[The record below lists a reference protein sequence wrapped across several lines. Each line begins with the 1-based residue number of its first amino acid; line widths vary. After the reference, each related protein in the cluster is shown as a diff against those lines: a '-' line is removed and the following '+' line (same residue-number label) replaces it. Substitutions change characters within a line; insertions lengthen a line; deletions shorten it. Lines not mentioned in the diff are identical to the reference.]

1 MQQLG
6 AAEAPSLKTLI
17 FGKSENLFLG
27 FLEIKRAKRR
37 ERPLLVILWGRT
49 KDTKSWQRRVK
60 FIHFFSPHPSFVM
73 TSMEIDRAE
82 EKKKNSAYPP
92 PAGGLEFE
100 DDPLRLALVAAD
112 DLAATSP
119 AAAESSY
126 LAIVNDDSARTDDL
140 AAKGAEV
147 KSVRAARHSAC

>member
-1 MQQLG
+1 ML
-6 AAEAPSLKTLI
+6 ARSTA
-17 FGKSENLFLG
+17 
-27 FLEIKRAKRR
+27 
-37 ERPLLVILWGRT
+37 LVIPGRT

-60 FIHFFSPHPSFVM
+60 FIRTFSSLSVHFFSPHPSFVM